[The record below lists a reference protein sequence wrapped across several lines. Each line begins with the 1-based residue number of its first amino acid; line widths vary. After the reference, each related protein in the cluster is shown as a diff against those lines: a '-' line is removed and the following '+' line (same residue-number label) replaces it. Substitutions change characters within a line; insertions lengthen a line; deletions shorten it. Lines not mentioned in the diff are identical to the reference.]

1 MNSRFALAWRNLRR
15 NPRRTQIALVA
26 IAFGV
31 AAFAVA
37 GGFIEWILVNFREHT
52 IHSFLGHVQISRP
65 ANGEVPKSP
74 FAMLLPDQPGLDA
87 EIRRI
92 AHVVAIAP
100 RLDFQGL
107 ISNGESSLS
116 FLGTGVDPDREI
128 ELSRNLNI
136 IEGSGLVA
144 ADEKGAILGEGLAQS
159 LGARLGDR
167 LVLLANTAHGGVNAV
182 EITVRGLFTSVT
194 KAYDD
199 SALRVPVA
207 LARQLLRVQ
216 GAHATSPK
224 TGRTSFG
231 RATAVVLRRFTMAIV
246 ALATVGALAL
256 SGAMLWAIHDM
267 PLERPSDA
275 SRPALLLEAADGDAL
290 GRVGPLKFADAARE
304 DFPDRLVQAV
314 LSIEDR
320 RFYSHFGID
329 PVGIVRAAR
338 RNAEAGEIVE
348 GGSTITQQL
357 VKMRI
362 LGNDRTFAR
371 KLREALTA
379 IWLDRRLGKEEI
391 LTRYLNNVYLG
402 GGAHGMPAARD
413 SVFGHEDCR
422 SCARISVH
430 EAVDIAAVPSVLL
443 RSKNGADFIG
453 GRGK

>member
-1 MNSRFALAWRNLRR
+1 MNSRLALAWRNLRR

-65 ANGEVPKSP
+65 ASGEAPKSP
-74 FAMLLPDQPGLDA
+74 LAMLLPDQPGLDA

-136 IEGSGLVA
+136 VEGSGLAA

-182 EITVRGLFTSVT
+182 EITVRGIFTSVT

-216 GAHATSPK
+216 GAHAWVIVLDRTDDTDPTVAALRARLPARDYEVRPWYVMADFYNK
-224 TGRTSFG
+224 TATLYQRQLYVVRAIIAVIILFSISNTMAMSILERTSEIGTALALGTRRRRLLGNFMAEALMLGLIGGALGVMFG
-231 RATAVVLRRFTMAIV
+231 GLIAIV
-246 ALATVGALAL
+246 ASFVGIPMPPSPGMRHGFEAGIMVTWPLALEALAL
-256 SGAMLWAIHDM
+256 GVA
-267 PLERPSDA
+267 
-275 SRPALLLEAADGDAL
+275 PALVATFYPAWKATRLPVVDAL
-290 GRVGPLKFADAARE
+290 
-304 DFPDRLVQAV
+304 
-314 LSIEDR
+314 
-320 RFYSHFGID
+320 
-329 PVGIVRAAR
+329 
-338 RNAEAGEIVE
+338 
-348 GGSTITQQL
+348 
-357 VKMRI
+357 
-362 LGNDRTFAR
+362 
-371 KLREALTA
+371 
-379 IWLDRRLGKEEI
+379 
-391 LTRYLNNVYLG
+391 RYN
-402 GGAHGMPAARD
+402 R
-413 SVFGHEDCR
+413 
-422 SCARISVH
+422 
-430 EAVDIAAVPSVLL
+430 
-443 RSKNGADFIG
+443 
-453 GRGK
+453 